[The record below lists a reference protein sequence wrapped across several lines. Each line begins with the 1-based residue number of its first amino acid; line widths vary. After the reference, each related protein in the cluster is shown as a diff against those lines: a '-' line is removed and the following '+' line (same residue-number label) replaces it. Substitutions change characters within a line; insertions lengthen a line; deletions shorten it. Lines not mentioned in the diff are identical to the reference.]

1 MIKDHE
7 TKAFVKQKSKMLTNP
22 EKFYLFG
29 YKVPQYF
36 FFLISGALCDVV
48 QWFIDYGIYITYPFE
63 WEKSTVCWTVS
74 YTASIAVRHYSHTLL
89 VFGQYEGTYCS
100 SLSRTYLTYST
111 SIVLSMVSNHFIVA
125 FLNLGHL
132 YAWLITMI
140 WTGILN
146 YFLLKAS
153 WKKKAPTLASG
164 ALNST
169 NVDKAKDKNEQKH
182 SLLSVADITMAKSPT
197 TTKTPTAK
205 TPTSKLSMV

>member
-1 MIKDHE
+1 
-7 TKAFVKQKSKMLTNP
+7 MLTNP

-48 QWFIDYGIYITYPFE
+48 QWFIDYGIYVTYPFE

-89 VFGQYEGTYCS
+89 VFGQYEGTYCT
-100 SLSRTYLTYST
+100 SLLRTYLTYST
-111 SIVLSMVSNHFIVA
+111 SIVMSMVSNHFIVA
-125 FLNLGHL
+125 FLNLEHV

-153 WKKKAPTLASG
+153 WKKKVATPVSASS
-164 ALNST
+164 NSSIT
-169 NVDKAKDKNEQKH
+169 EKTKDKDELNY
-182 SLLSVADITMAKSPT
+182 LLNPAVVDVSTAKSPV
-197 TTKTPTAK
+197 TKTPTK
-205 TPTSKLSMV
+205 TPPTALSMV